1 MKRQLTLTRETPGDV
16 REEALVNT
24 LANGLPEVEAKALNN
39 ILDVVEAKA
48 LVDMLADTL
57 VQMDGETCVDTINDV
72 LTQILV
78 DT

>member
-1 MKRQLTLTRETPGDV
+1 M